1 MEFARHGNLG
11 KWVNDIK
18 KNKEKGI
25 YGLKETRNKK
35 MGAARNGTRQSPLT
49 NRTDYGV
56 GKCTIYP

>member
-1 MEFARHGNLG
+1 MVSTVKCKFSAMEFARHGNLG

-35 MGAARNGTRQSPLT
+35 MGAARNGTRH
-49 NRTDYGV
+49 
-56 GKCTIYP
+56 